1 MTDSNDTRPISHVF
15 RWDLD
20 KTYLQTEFDKVADL
34 IRTALQKPEEK
45 RNVPGAVALLRA
57 LLREPLDGSRR
68 AVYFISGSPRQ
79 MRKTLERKLELD
91 GIHPDAFVLKPN
103 LQNLLLFRFKAIR
116 GQVGYKLRALL
127 EHQAPGSA
135 AAPETLFGDDAE
147 QDAFI
152 YSIYGEIVSGR
163 LPLEKLEEL
172 LEVGNVYEGNR
183 DVILEAARD
192 IPKVERVQRV
202 FIILDRKTPPARFR
216 PYMPRLVPVYNYF
229 QAALVLFQDGLL
241 DRDDIVDISLDMI
254 ERDDYN
260 PFALTNS
267 MQDIIRRGHLRYET
281 AQEIGQLAQVDDRE
295 LGEVADRFL
304 QEVANRVE
312 AMRGVEIVPAA
323 PPEQAI
329 DWVALLRE
337 ELAAP
342 KRHKV
347 AQKRKPVSDTQLG

>member
-1 MTDSNDTRPISHVF
+1 GLHGQHRRSPARRHRRDRRRAGEGRLRQEAPVAPGPLDVVGWARAAPQAHRLGGVRRRAAPRLQAPDHDHPRQQRPTRVRERRQGRCAHCPRGCARQNRGQPPMTDSNDTRPISHVF

-163 LPLEKLEEL
+163 LPL
-172 LEVGNVYEGNR
+172 
-183 DVILEAARD
+183 
-192 IPKVERVQRV
+192 
-202 FIILDRKTPPARFR
+202 
-216 PYMPRLVPVYNYF
+216 
-229 QAALVLFQDGLL
+229 
-241 DRDDIVDISLDMI
+241 
-254 ERDDYN
+254 
-260 PFALTNS
+260 
-267 MQDIIRRGHLRYET
+267 
-281 AQEIGQLAQVDDRE
+281 
-295 LGEVADRFL
+295 
-304 QEVANRVE
+304 
-312 AMRGVEIVPAA
+312 
-323 PPEQAI
+323 
-329 DWVALLRE
+329 
-337 ELAAP
+337 
-342 KRHKV
+342 
-347 AQKRKPVSDTQLG
+347 